1 MKNRSRIALM
11 LFTILAVIVAAQAFA
26 ADPQTVAPASSKSV
40 AQQTGATQVVQIKRV
55 ECVVAGAT
63 EFPVSIQIHNT
74 GTALIPKGWLVNWSI
89 PNTSRSGK
97 YTLKAD
103 LAVNG
108 YEMASNQLPGGHP
121 AGAVVTCS
129 VSEPLVAT
137 ARPVKKPV
145 VVQTPVAQLVQF
157 DCVVQGS
164 PVEFPDDVLITNK
177 LTNTVAKGKTIHW
190 SIPNTTRQGDYVLTA
205 DLLGGKSV
213 FVTGAI
219 PGGMS
224 AGVKCDAKLK

>member
-1 MKNRSRIALM
+1 MRIPFLFLVSLVAL
-11 LFTILAVIVAAQAFA
+11 FAFQALA
-26 ADPQTVAPASSKSV
+26 ADPKTVAPATTTAKPA
-40 AQQTGATQVVQIKRV
+40 AQQVGSTQPVQVMRV

-63 EFPVSIQIHNT
+63 EFPTSMRVHNV
-74 GTALIPKGWLVNWSI
+74 GNAVIPKNWVVNWSL
-89 PNTSRSGK
+89 PNTTIKGK
-97 YTLKAD
+97 YTLTAD
-103 LAVNG
+103 LPVNG
-108 YEMASNQLPGGHP
+108 YVMASNQMGGGRP
-121 AGAVVTCS
+121 AGEVLTCS

-137 ARPVKKPV
+137 VRPLRKPV
-145 VVQTPVAQLVQF
+145 ATQTTLPNLAQF

-164 PVEFPDDVLITNK
+164 PVEFPDDVLLTNK
-177 LTNTVAKGKTIHW
+177 LTTTVAKGKTIHW
-190 SIPNTTRQGDYVLTA
+190 SVPNTTRQGDYVLTE